1 MGDDDSNNN
10 GDNNDEDD
18 SSNDDMEH
26 ASYDIQI
33 ENAYYEAKQLRDDMN
48 RQEALDGFEH
58 VITMQREHGDEL
70 KSSSRKWTFKA
81 LKQLVKMHLGNS
93 STVSATCTSTAD
105 DNHQEQL
112 QESQLL
118 QSYNRL
124 LDYIMSSSGD
134 NIVTPNE
141 IEKGINSILERVSS
155 LAIASNYNSAAH
167 SSAASADATEK
178 NRQQLLAMYEA
189 TLKVFRPK
197 GDDSDAVRAVCV
209 NDRLWFKTNL
219 KLGQLLYEMNETY
232 KLQNVIKD
240 LLRNYGLESGGGSSS
255 STHLLEIYALQ
266 IQLYSRQKDTKKLRE
281 LFRRAMR
288 VEGGIPHPRTLAL
301 IQELGGKMHMESRE
315 FEMATKTFFQA
326 FKSYDEAGDPSRLR
340 CLKYLVMAGML
351 DRSAI
356 NPFDSQEARP
366 YKDNPEITAM
376 TNLVAAFHNN
386 EIEQF
391 ESILRRNEGNIMN
404 DEFVKSHIADLLRT
418 IRTQVL
424 QSVIAP
430 YTRMTLKFLAESLNN
445 ISVADVESILVT
457 LILDGKLD
465 GRIDQVRG
473 ILIQNC
479 GAQASGADASKTD
492 LGWGNSSVEA
502 QNCAAVDKLTA
513 ALDQLTRNVTSVGGR
528 GSGKQDILLA

>member
-1 MGDDDSNNN
+1 M
-10 GDNNDEDD
+10 
-18 SSNDDMEH
+18 
-26 ASYDIQI
+26 
-33 ENAYYEAKQLRDDMN
+33 
-48 RQEALDGFEH
+48 
-58 VITMQREHGDEL
+58 
-70 KSSSRKWTFKA
+70 
-81 LKQLVKMHLGNS
+81 
-93 STVSATCTSTAD
+93 
-105 DNHQEQL
+105 
-112 QESQLL
+112 
-118 QSYNRL
+118 
-124 LDYIMSSSGD
+124 
-134 NIVTPNE
+134 
-141 IEKGINSILERVSS
+141 
-155 LAIASNYNSAAH
+155 
-167 SSAASADATEK
+167 
-178 NRQQLLAMYEA
+178 
-189 TLKVFRPK
+189 
-197 GDDSDAVRAVCV
+197 
-209 NDRLWFKTNL
+209 
-219 KLGQLLYEMNETY
+219 
-232 KLQNVIKD
+232 
-240 LLRNYGLESGGGSSS
+240 
-255 STHLLEIYALQ
+255 
-266 IQLYSRQKDTKKLRE
+266 YSRQKDTKKLRE
-281 LFRRAMR
+281 LFRRAIE

-430 YTRMTLKFLAESLNN
+430 YTRMSLKFLAESLNN

-465 GRIDQVRG
+465 ARIDQVRG
-473 ILIQNC
+473 ILIQNR
-479 GAQASGADASKTD
+479 GEQAPGVDKSKSD
-492 LGWGNSSVEA
+492 LGWGNSSLEA

-513 ALDQLTRNVTSVGGR
+513 ALDQLTRNVTSIGG
-528 GSGKQDILLA
+528 GGTGKQDILL